1 MKNQTYVPLRVNSNY
16 SIFSGIS
23 TLEELVKEAVAKNL
37 KYLTLTDISN
47 LSGIIEF
54 NSICKSN
61 NINPVFGVE
70 FAFEHYSL
78 VCIIKTY
85 AGYSNLIELINI
97 NSTRKLTIE
106 DIKTHSND
114 IVVIFS
120 FNEKPSLVSYFYSD
134 MEALKEIFN
143 DDLYVELNLFDEIK
157 SNIENA
163 IKVSEKLGLK
173 KLASNKVFYAKNSD
187 YELKQVLK
195 GIKTNTTYSNLDFTY
210 QENYLKSY
218 DEMQEKYADFQ
229 EALVNTLEVAEKCN
243 VKFPSYTLKELP
255 TLSKNPNETLKNL
268 AEEGLKNLS
277 IDLTEEIKARFDYEL
292 NTIIEKDL
300 ANLFLI
306 IANYVNFLR
315 KIMKVRNKKR
325 TSSSI
330 IYYCLGISDVF
341 IESQPSKLFIN
352 DEILDH
358 PIFDISFSNPDL
370 LQKYLTDMYGVE
382 NIASIC
388 SFKKAD
394 SYYILKKVSDFF
406 ELSDLKIFDN
416 LISPFPKKDLKDIA
430 ELNLIYDSLAVKVI
444 IFSIE
449 IQARLLYKDID
460 EHSFFIS
467 KDPIKNIIPVEIFKG
482 RNMTQYNDLYVMR
495 SGFLPLYIH

>member
-23 TLEELVKEAVAKNL
+23 TLEELVKEAVSKKLNCLA
-37 KYLTLTDISN
+37 LTDISN
-47 LSGIIEF
+47 LSGMLEF
-54 NSICKSN
+54 NSICKSK
-61 NINPVFGVE
+61 NINPIFGVE
-70 FAFEHYSL
+70 FTFEYYSL

-97 NSTRKLTIE
+97 NSTRKLTID

-134 MEALKEIFN
+134 MATLKEVFK
-143 DDLYVELNLFDEIK
+143 DDLYIELNLFDEVK
-157 SNIENA
+157 SNIENS
-163 IKVSEKLGLK
+163 IKASEKLGLK
-173 KLASNKVFYAKNSD
+173 KLASNKVFYAKSTD
-187 YELKQVLK
+187 YELKEVLE
-195 GIKTNTTYSNLDFTY
+195 GIRTNTAHSKLDFNY
-210 QENYLKSY
+210 KENYLKSY
-218 DEMQEKYADFQ
+218 EEMQEKYSDFQ
-229 EALVNTLEVAEKCN
+229 DTLVNTLEVAEKCN

-255 TLSKNPNETLKNL
+255 TLSKNPYETLKNL

-277 IDLTEEIKARFDYEL
+277 IALSEEIKVRFDYEL
-292 NTIIEKDL
+292 NAIAEKNL

-306 IANYVNFLR
+306 ITNYVNFSR
-315 KIMKVRNKKR
+315 NVMGVRNKKI

-330 IYYCLGISDVF
+330 TCYCLGISDIF
-341 IESQPSKLFIN
+341 IESQSSKFFI
-352 DEILDH
+352 DKDILDY

-370 LQKYLTDMYGVE
+370 LQMYLTDTYGSE

-406 ELSDLKIFDN
+406 EFADLRIFDN
-416 LISPFPKKDLKDIA
+416 LISVFPKKDLKDIV
-430 ELNLIYDSLAVKVI
+430 ELNLIHDSLAAKVI
-444 IFSIE
+444 DFSIK
-449 IQARLLYKDID
+449 IQSKLLYKDID
-460 EHSFFIS
+460 KCSFFLS
-467 KDPIKNIIPVEIFKG
+467 KNPIKNIIPIEVFKG
-482 RNMTQYNDLYVMR
+482 RNMSQYNDLYVMR